1 MVHPNKNPLYL
12 VSFSDDSRAGPGA
25 LVLDRD
31 HVTSPCPP
39 LHHGTMDQVRKLSW
53 HAGDNILNQSTRYK
67 SDMTANS
74 QHSFTLQ
81 GAFKIIFFSWTPCIS
96 RHFMFMS
103 LFIYFS
109 FMYIFKCFASIVKTL

>member
-1 MVHPNKNPLYL
+1 MDEPGCMVHPNKNPLYL

-53 HAGDNILNQSTRYK
+53 HAGDNILTQSTRYK

-81 GAFKIIFFSWTPCIS
+81 GSLQNNVFFLGHPVYAAILCYEPIN
-96 RHFMFMS
+96 
-103 LFIYFS
+103 LFFLYV
-109 FMYIFKCFASIVKTL
+109 YIEN

>member
-1 MVHPNKNPLYL
+1 MDEPGCMVHPNKNPLYL

-81 GAFKIIFFSWTPCIS
+81 GSLQNNVFFLGHPVYAAILCYEPIN
-96 RHFMFMS
+96 
-103 LFIYFS
+103 LFFLYV
-109 FMYIFKCFASIVKTL
+109 YI